1 MRSLRCSAAPS
12 SRTTWSPNLSPR
24 CPAILLDVITF
35 AVTFV
40 IALVLY
46 PPTIRALR
54 RMKAGQ
60 VIQDELP
67 ESHQKKAGTPT
78 GGGIL
83 FAAIAIIAGVLAA
96 LAGHAGVV
104 PSVAGLIVGGLIG
117 FADDRSKLR
126 VGTRG
131 IPARLKFPI
140 QVVLAIPVAYF
151 ALQFGGTHQL
161 FLPSSFWLL
170 FPLAVVAIVATA
182 NAVNLTDGMDGLA
195 GGLSVIA
202 IGSLALLF
210 PRAQPGEKA
219 VAFSLCGAL
228 VAFLVYNRYPARV
241 FMGDTGALAIGYM
254 LAAMAIQQG
263 LMVLLPLIGLVFVL
277 ETLSVIIQVAYFKAS
292 GGRRVFKMTPIHYT
306 FHHQGW
312 SENRIAL
319 TFWAAGL
326 LSVLAT
332 YWILQNTYFPAGSH

>member
-1 MRSLRCSAAPS
+1 L
-12 SRTTWSPNLSPR
+12 
-24 CPAILLDVITF
+24 IFDVITF
-35 AVTFV
+35 VVTFV

-46 PPTIRALR
+46 PPTIRVLR

-67 ESHQKKAGTPT
+67 DSHQKKAGTPT
-78 GGGIL
+78 GGGIV
-83 FAAIAIIAGVLAA
+83 FVAIAILAGVLSVP
-96 LAGHAGVV
+96 AGHQGVAPAVTGLLVGGVV
-104 PSVAGLIVGGLIG
+104 GV
-117 FADDRSKLR
+117 ADDRSKLM

-140 QVVLAIPVAYF
+140 QVVLALPVAF
-151 ALQFGGTHQL
+151 LALQLGGWHQL
-161 FLPSSFWLL
+161 FLPNSFWVL
-170 FPLAVVAIVATA
+170 FPLAVLAVAGTA

-202 IGSLALLF
+202 IGAVVLLF
-210 PRAQPGEKA
+210 PRAQAGEKA
-219 VAFSLCGAL
+219 VALSLCGAL

-241 FMGDTGALAIGYM
+241 FMGDTGALAIGYA

-263 LMVLLPLIGLVFVL
+263 LMLLLPLIGLVFVL

-292 GGRRVFKMTPIHYT
+292 GGRRIFKMTPIHYT

-319 TFWAAGL
+319 SFWSVGLVSALAAAG
-326 LSVLAT
+326 VVRLAT
-332 YWILQNTYFPAGSH
+332 

>member
-1 MRSLRCSAAPS
+1 M
-12 SRTTWSPNLSPR
+12 
-24 CPAILLDVITF
+24 IFDVATF
-35 AVTFV
+35 VVGFV

-46 PPTIRALR
+46 PIVIRTLQR
-54 RMKAGQ
+54 LKAGQ
-60 VIQDELP
+60 VIQSELP

-78 GGGIL
+78 GGGIV
-83 FAAIAIIAGVLAA
+83 FAGIAIVGGFLAV
-96 LAGHAGVV
+96 LAGHPGVV
-104 PSVAGLIVGGLIG
+104 PGVAGLLVGGLIG
-117 FADDRSKLR
+117 FADDRSKLM

-131 IPARLKFPI
+131 IPARVKFPI
-140 QVVLAIPVAYF
+140 QVVLAIPVAYL

-161 FLPSSFWLL
+161 FLPSSFWIL
-170 FPLAVVAIVATA
+170 FPLAVVAIVGTA

-202 IGSLALLF
+202 VGALVLLF

-219 VAFSLCGAL
+219 VALSLCGAL
-228 VAFLVYNRYPARV
+228 VAFLVYNRYPARI
-241 FMGDTGALAIGYM
+241 FMGDTGALAIGYA

-263 LMVLLPLIGLVFVL
+263 VMLLLPLIGLVFVL

-292 GGRRVFKMTPIHYT
+292 GGRRVFKMAPIHYT

-326 LSVLAT
+326 LSVLVT
-332 YWILQNTYFPAGSH
+332 YWLLKDMYFPLGLK